1 MGIYTHVL
9 EHSGG
14 ASVAEISSHVE
25 VERFTRP
32 MRVFDGRERFAL
44 TLWSLPP
51 GMSYTKA
58 VKAGLD
64 ALEFIQAGGSAEAI
78 TVDIRKVGGSQ
89 WGAEWVRYVVGHPH
103 TEPEPLE
110 VAIALPHGPEMVSRS
125 EVFTA
130 DEAADLFFTYYKT
143 GDIPTT
149 YALRPVEGFTKDG
162 RNLDLRDE
170 ASSTF

>member
-1 MGIYTHVL
+1 MGAATWHEL
-9 EHSGG
+9 HESCE
-14 ASVAEISSHVE
+14 S
-25 VERFTRP
+25 RP
-32 MRVFDGRERFAL
+32 GC
-44 TLWSLPP
+44 
-51 GMSYTKA
+51 
-58 VKAGLD
+58 AG
-64 ALEFIQAGGSAEAI
+64 IHPSRGKCRGI

-103 TEPEPLE
+103 TEPEPVE